1 MFWNPASESG
11 CMRAEALS
19 FMVHEPSEIIESA
32 SEMSR
37 CSSFL
42 M

>member
-1 MFWNPASESG
+1 MFWKPASDSG
-11 CMRAEALS
+11 CISAAALS

-37 CSSFL
+37 SSSCL